1 MNEYGGYPIYKNTS
15 VKYFPLGE
23 YKFEELKK
31 QLEKAKRFIFLEYF
45 IVEEGFMWNSIL
57 EILEE
62 KAKQGVD
69 VRLIY
74 DDVGC
79 IVTLPHNY
87 KNTLEAKGIK
97 CKVFN
102 PVKPFFTRRLNN
114 RDHRKI
120 VVIDGDVGFT
130 GGINLA
136 DEYIN
141 EYEKHGYWKDA
152 GIMLKGDAV
161 WNLTV
166 MFLSMWDYIDNKE
179 EDYIKVHIGEENIP
193 TLNNNSN
200 NKENV
205 SVSSSEYK
213 NDIRLTKEN
222 PTMLIYHSHAGETY
236 SDSPEGN
243 YHSQNK
249 EKSVIEVG
257 TLLTEQLSKKGW
269 GIAHSTK
276 YHDYP
281 DFTKSY
287 ISSLETVKSMLNT
300 HKSINIAIDLHRD
313 GRDLKTDADI
323 QKEHERMSITYKGEK
338 VAKFF
343 FVVGMRNPNVNEVK
357 SLAEDITKFAKTK
370 YPELV
375 LSVVEKPVG
384 KFNQY
389 MAQNHMLIEVGS
401 NGTSSEEAK
410 ASAKYIAEILDEYY
424 SDIKK

>member
-1 MNEYGGYPIYKNTS
+1 MLRKTKKVISLLCALIFILPTLSYSMDKEEFLKFLIESSYPESSTKNDN
-15 VKYFPLGE
+15 
-23 YKFEELKK
+23 LK
-31 QLEKAKRFIFLEYF
+31 
-45 IVEEGFMWNSIL
+45 
-57 EILEE
+57 EE
-62 KAKQGVD
+62 KD
-69 VRLIY
+69 
-74 DDVGC
+74 
-79 IVTLPHNY
+79 
-87 KNTLEAKGIK
+87 
-97 CKVFN
+97 
-102 PVKPFFTRRLNN
+102 
-114 RDHRKI
+114 
-120 VVIDGDVGFT
+120 
-130 GGINLA
+130 
-136 DEYIN
+136 
-141 EYEKHGYWKDA
+141 
-152 GIMLKGDAV
+152 
-161 WNLTV
+161 
-166 MFLSMWDYIDNKE
+166 KE

-193 TLNNNSN
+193 TLNSNSN

-269 GIAHSTK
+269 GVAHSTK

-287 ISSLETVKSMLNT
+287 ASSLETVKSMLNN
-300 HKSINIAIDLHRD
+300 HKNINIAIDLHRD
-313 GRDLKTDADI
+313 GRDLNTDADM
-323 QKEHERMSITYKGEK
+323 QKENERMTTTYNGEK

-343 FVVGMRNPNVNEVK
+343 FVVGMKNTNVDEVQE
-357 SLAEDITKFAKTK
+357 LAEDITKFAQSK

-375 LSVVEKPVG
+375 LPIVKKQYG

-410 ASAKYIAEILDEYY
+410 ASAKYIAEILDEYF
-424 SDIKK
+424 KQNR

>member
-1 MNEYGGYPIYKNTS
+1 MLRKTKKVISLLCALIFILPTLSYSMDKEEFLNFLIESSYPEASTKNDN
-15 VKYFPLGE
+15 
-23 YKFEELKK
+23 LK
-31 QLEKAKRFIFLEYF
+31 
-45 IVEEGFMWNSIL
+45 
-57 EILEE
+57 EE
-62 KAKQGVD
+62 KDKEDKSA
-69 VRLIY
+69 
-74 DDVGC
+74 
-79 IVTLPHNY
+79 
-87 KNTLEAKGIK
+87 
-97 CKVFN
+97 
-102 PVKPFFTRRLNN
+102 
-114 RDHRKI
+114 
-120 VVIDGDVGFT
+120 
-130 GGINLA
+130 
-136 DEYIN
+136 
-141 EYEKHGYWKDA
+141 
-152 GIMLKGDAV
+152 
-161 WNLTV
+161 
-166 MFLSMWDYIDNKE
+166 NK

-193 TLNNNSN
+193 TLNSNSN

-269 GIAHSTK
+269 GVAHSTK

-287 ISSLETVKSMLNT
+287 ASSLETVKSMLNN
-300 HKSINIAIDLHRD
+300 HKNINIAIDLHRD
-313 GRDLKTDADI
+313 GRDLNTDADM
-323 QKEHERMSITYKGEK
+323 QKENERMTTTYNGEK

-343 FVVGMRNPNVNEVK
+343 FVVGMKNTNVDEVQE
-357 SLAEDITKFAKTK
+357 LAEDITKFAQSK

-375 LSVVEKPVG
+375 LPIVKKQYG

-410 ASAKYIAEILDEYY
+410 ASAKYIAEILDEYF
-424 SDIKK
+424 KQNR

>member
-1 MNEYGGYPIYKNTS
+1 MLRKTKKVISIACVLIFILPIMSYSMDKEEFLKFLIESSYPESSTKDDNS
-15 VKYFPLGE
+15 K
-23 YKFEELKK
+23 
-31 QLEKAKRFIFLEYF
+31 EKED
-45 IVEEGFMWNSIL
+45 E
-57 EILEE
+57 
-62 KAKQGVD
+62 VD
-69 VRLIY
+69 K
-74 DDVGC
+74 
-79 IVTLPHNY
+79 T
-87 KNTLEAKGIK
+87 A
-97 CKVFN
+97 
-102 PVKPFFTRRLNN
+102 
-114 RDHRKI
+114 
-120 VVIDGDVGFT
+120 
-130 GGINLA
+130 
-136 DEYIN
+136 
-141 EYEKHGYWKDA
+141 
-152 GIMLKGDAV
+152 
-161 WNLTV
+161 
-166 MFLSMWDYIDNKE
+166 NKE

-323 QKEHERMSITYKGEK
+323 QKEHERMSTTYKGEK

-357 SLAEDITKFAKTK
+357 SLAEDITGFICSRKTSWEIQSI
-370 YPELV
+370 Y
-375 LSVVEKPVG
+375 
-384 KFNQY
+384 
-389 MAQNHMLIEVGS
+389 GS
-401 NGTSSEEAK
+401 KSYVNRSRKQWYLFRRSKGFSK
-410 ASAKYIAEILDEYY
+410 IYCRNFR
-424 SDIKK
+424 

>member
-1 MNEYGGYPIYKNTS
+1 MLRKTKKVISIACVLIFILPIMSYSMDKEEFLKFLIESSYPESSTKDDNS
-15 VKYFPLGE
+15 K
-23 YKFEELKK
+23 
-31 QLEKAKRFIFLEYF
+31 EKED
-45 IVEEGFMWNSIL
+45 E
-57 EILEE
+57 
-62 KAKQGVD
+62 VD
-69 VRLIY
+69 K
-74 DDVGC
+74 
-79 IVTLPHNY
+79 T
-87 KNTLEAKGIK
+87 A
-97 CKVFN
+97 
-102 PVKPFFTRRLNN
+102 
-114 RDHRKI
+114 
-120 VVIDGDVGFT
+120 
-130 GGINLA
+130 
-136 DEYIN
+136 
-141 EYEKHGYWKDA
+141 
-152 GIMLKGDAV
+152 
-161 WNLTV
+161 
-166 MFLSMWDYIDNKE
+166 NKE

-269 GIAHSTK
+269 GVAHSTK

-287 ISSLETVKSMLNT
+287 ASSLETVKSMLNN
-300 HKSINIAIDLHRD
+300 HKNINIAIDLHRD
-313 GRDLKTDADI
+313 GRDLNTDADM
-323 QKEHERMSITYKGEK
+323 QKENERMTTTYKGEK

-343 FVVGMRNPNVNEVK
+343 FVVGMKNTNVDEVQE
-357 SLAEDITKFAKTK
+357 LAEDITKFAQSK

-375 LSVVEKPVG
+375 LPIVKKQYG

-410 ASAKYIAEILDEYY
+410 ASAKYIAEILDEYF
-424 SDIKK
+424 KQNR

>member
-1 MNEYGGYPIYKNTS
+1 MLRKTKKVISLLCALIFILPTLSYSMDKEEFLKFLIESSYPESSTKNDNS
-15 VKYFPLGE
+15 K
-23 YKFEELKK
+23 
-31 QLEKAKRFIFLEYF
+31 EKED
-45 IVEEGFMWNSIL
+45 E
-57 EILEE
+57 
-62 KAKQGVD
+62 VD
-69 VRLIY
+69 K
-74 DDVGC
+74 
-79 IVTLPHNY
+79 T
-87 KNTLEAKGIK
+87 A
-97 CKVFN
+97 
-102 PVKPFFTRRLNN
+102 
-114 RDHRKI
+114 
-120 VVIDGDVGFT
+120 
-130 GGINLA
+130 
-136 DEYIN
+136 
-141 EYEKHGYWKDA
+141 
-152 GIMLKGDAV
+152 
-161 WNLTV
+161 
-166 MFLSMWDYIDNKE
+166 NKE

-323 QKEHERMSITYKGEK
+323 QKEHERMSTTYKGEK

-370 YPELV
+370 YQE
-375 LSVVEKPVG
+375 
-384 KFNQY
+384 NQLG
-389 MAQNHMLIEVGS
+389 NSINIWLKI
-401 NGTSSEEAK
+401 
-410 ASAKYIAEILDEYY
+410 IC
-424 SDIKK
+424 

>member
-1 MNEYGGYPIYKNTS
+1 MLRKTKKVISLLCALIFILPTLSYSMDKEEFLKFLIESSYPESSTKDDNS
-15 VKYFPLGE
+15 K
-23 YKFEELKK
+23 
-31 QLEKAKRFIFLEYF
+31 EKED
-45 IVEEGFMWNSIL
+45 E
-57 EILEE
+57 
-62 KAKQGVD
+62 VD
-69 VRLIY
+69 K
-74 DDVGC
+74 
-79 IVTLPHNY
+79 T
-87 KNTLEAKGIK
+87 A
-97 CKVFN
+97 
-102 PVKPFFTRRLNN
+102 
-114 RDHRKI
+114 
-120 VVIDGDVGFT
+120 
-130 GGINLA
+130 
-136 DEYIN
+136 
-141 EYEKHGYWKDA
+141 
-152 GIMLKGDAV
+152 
-161 WNLTV
+161 
-166 MFLSMWDYIDNKE
+166 NKE

-269 GIAHSTK
+269 GVAHSTK

-287 ISSLETVKSMLNT
+287 ASSLETVKSMLNN
-300 HKSINIAIDLHRD
+300 HKNINIAIDLHRD
-313 GRDLKTDADI
+313 GRDLNTDADM
-323 QKEHERMSITYKGEK
+323 QKENERMTTTYNGEK

-343 FVVGMRNPNVNEVK
+343 FVVGMKNTNVDGVQE
-357 SLAEDITKFAKTK
+357 LAEDITKFAQSK

-375 LSVVEKPVG
+375 LPIVKKQYG

-410 ASAKYIAEILDEYY
+410 ASAKYIAEILDEYF
-424 SDIKK
+424 KQNR